1 MRGIVLSMLLVAAG
15 AVSAEGT
22 VTDIASAEKS
32 GLASVGEVK
41 LASLLDAEAIS
52 DVRPKARK
60 PVSIEY
66 TQSWLSKQARPKL
79 GAQAACLA
87 EALYFEARGESV
99 KGQFA
104 VAEVILNRVDSPAFP
119 NSICGVIHQ
128 GTGKR
133 YGCQFTYTCD
143 GHPEV
148 ISEKAAYARVSM
160 WAAIMAKGGARPLTN
175 GATYFLTA
183 HVSPSWARK
192 FSRTASIGVH
202 RFYSRHTRLSSN

>member
-143 GHPEV
+143 GNAEV
-148 ISEKAAYARVSM
+148 IAEPRAYAQVG
-160 WAAIMAKGGARPLTN
+160 KVARAVLDGKAPSLTG
-175 GATYFLTA
+175 GATYYHTTA
-183 HVSPSWARK
+183 VSPRW
-192 FSRTASIGVH
+192 SRVFTRTTKIGVH
-202 RFYSRHTRLSSN
+202 MFYRDGVQTASN